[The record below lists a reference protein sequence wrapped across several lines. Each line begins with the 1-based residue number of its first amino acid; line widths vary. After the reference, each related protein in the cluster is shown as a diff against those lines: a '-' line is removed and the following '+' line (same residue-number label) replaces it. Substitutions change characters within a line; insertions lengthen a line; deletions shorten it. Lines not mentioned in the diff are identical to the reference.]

1 MTVDPAPIR
10 RTAQIVARRHPT
22 GAVEVRTTSYLSC
35 NGETSYVSC
44 NGRPHA
50 PFVDPDVDLVAL
62 DPQAPLATWLLPPR
76 SGPPRTNPR

>member
-1 MTVDPAPIR
+1 MAVDPAPFR

-22 GAVEVRTTSYLSC
+22 GAVEVRTTC
-35 NGETSYVSC
+35 YVSC

-62 DPQAPLATWLLPPR
+62 DPQPPLATWLHPP
-76 SGPPRTNPR
+76 P

>member
-1 MTVDPAPIR
+1 MAVDPAPIR

-22 GAVEVRTTSYLSC
+22 GAVELRT
-35 NGETSYVSC
+35 TSYVSC

-62 DPQAPLATWLLPPR
+62 DPQPPSPHGCTLPR
-76 SGPPRTNPR
+76 SGSPRTNPR